1 MRLLFVL
8 PEANAAAR
16 EILSGKGEWAWLIRN
31 AWQRQ
36 ITDDA
41 EVPCLDKK
49 SVREAA
55 CSKLRL
61 EAGRLCIRLAGR
73 VDAISAPELLESYEM
88 AAGRGGFKEVC
99 VAADEAMYM
108 SSSGQR
114 VLRMIL
120 QDCRVKKIPVQCD
133 SALLSDRG

>member
-1 MRLLFVL
+1 MQQ
-8 PEANAAAR
+8 AAVGSRTA
-16 EILSGKGEWAWLIRN
+16 LH
-31 AWQRQ
+31 
-36 ITDDA
+36 T
-41 EVPCLDKK
+41 
-49 SVREAA
+49 
-55 CSKLRL
+55 
-61 EAGRLCIRLAGR
+61 AGR

-120 QDCRVKKIPVQCD
+120 QDCRAKKIPVQCD
-133 SALLSDRG
+133 SALLSDRGLKHGCFLSAASDDKKTK